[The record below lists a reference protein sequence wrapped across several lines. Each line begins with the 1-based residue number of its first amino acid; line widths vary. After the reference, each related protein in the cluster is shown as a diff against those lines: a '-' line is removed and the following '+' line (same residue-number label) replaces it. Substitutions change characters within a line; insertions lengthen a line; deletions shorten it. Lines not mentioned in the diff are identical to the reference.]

1 MPTPAPVDS
10 LDVPRFCGVPT
21 FMRLPLAADA
31 AGLDAAVIGLPS
43 DAGSPFRTG
52 ARFGP
57 NAIRAMSIMLRPV
70 NPYRGGIDVFEALRV
85 ADLGDAAVVPG
96 YMEAS
101 LERIE
106 QAVAA
111 VAEHGAVPLGLG
123 GDHGVTLAELRAL
136 ARRHGPLALIHFD
149 SHTDTW
155 PGFFGGERHSAG
167 TPFRRAAE
175 EGIVEPARSVQI
187 GMRGSLFAPSD
198 ISQSVELGYRVLTTD
213 EALALTPAALAEL
226 VRERTGGAPAFLTFD
241 MDFVDP
247 ASAPG
252 VQTPEAGGPSR
263 ARGARDPARA
273 PRPRSGRLRRG
284 RDQPACSTARARSP
298 RCSPRPWR
306 PSCWRCSPRAAA
318 RSRRA
323 SGLPRP
329 PGSA

>member
-1 MPTPAPVDS
+1 
-10 LDVPRFCGVPT
+10 
-21 FMRLPLAADA
+21 MRLPLAADA

-70 NPYRGGIDVFEALRV
+70 NPYRGGIDLFQALRV

-111 VAEHGAVPLGLG
+111 IAEHGAVPLGLG
-123 GDHGVTLAELRAL
+123 GDHCVTLAELRAL
-136 ARRHGPLALIHFD
+136 ARRHGPLALVHFD

-155 PGFFGGERHSAG
+155 PSFFGGERHSAG

-175 EGIVEPARSVQI
+175 EGIVEPARSLQI
-187 GMRGSLFAPSD
+187 GMRGSLFAASD
-198 ISQSVELGYRVLTTD
+198 IGQSVELGYQVLTTD

-226 VRERTGGAPAFLTFD
+226 VRERAGGAPAFLTFD

-252 VQTPEAGGPSR
+252 VQTPEAGGSSAREALAILRALGGLDLVGCDVVETNPLFDGPGQVTALLAATVAAELLALLAESR
-263 ARGARDPARA
+263 NARNARLEAT
-273 PRPRSGRLRRG
+273 GR
-284 RDQPACSTARARSP
+284 
-298 RCSPRPWR
+298 
-306 PSCWRCSPRAAA
+306 
-318 RSRRA
+318 
-323 SGLPRP
+323 
-329 PGSA
+329 